1 MSFITHIN
9 TSFRTIC
16 FFLLIVGFF
25 KANSQ
30 IILQDTVSG
39 NSREISYGTKIFY
52 TLYSDSVLGIEMT
65 PDYGILSTS
74 YDSILVFNDGT
85 EVNKNDISF
94 LEIDRKGIRKWKN
107 FAKPFLITG
116 MGILSKGVLMAF
128 AEGTDGKNEEIVPVY
143 IHRIC
148 NNRVSSIPLLRTN
161 HRPYQWQLPHTNTVV
176 L

>member
-85 EVNKNDISF
+85 EVNQKMTLAFWKSIEKG
-94 LEIDRKGIRKWKN
+94 LEN
-107 FAKPFLITG
+107 
-116 MGILSKGVLMAF
+116 
-128 AEGTDGKNEEIVPVY
+128 GKFRQTFFNY
-143 IHRIC
+143 R
-148 NNRVSSIPLLRTN
+148 NG
-161 HRPYQWQLPHTNTVV
+161 NT
-176 L
+176 LQRCFNGFC